1 MTRAKISAGELTDLC
16 DRTRDAIV
24 SLRSCR
30 PNEIANEARILRN
43 TLNDLCAPDL
53 ARKNS
58 RATERRRDMIRY
70 GNEALVSRTAQLGIA
85 ISFDDEHNS

>member
-1 MTRAKISAGELTDLC
+1 MPRVKISASELNDLS

-43 TLNDLCAPDL
+43 ARNDLCAPDL
-53 ARKNS
+53 ARKND
-58 RATERRRDMIRY
+58 RATQRRRDMIRY
-70 GNEALVSRTAQLGIA
+70 GNETLASRTVAA
-85 ISFDDEHNS
+85 